1 MLKAN
6 GFDVASIEILPFKV
20 SYDYEFT
27 EPGKGIVRIDMEE
40 RMPLMLSSKMMSI
53 LDGVETRDDQV
64 VNKAQ
69 EDLHNNIGYLQYRMD
84 NIIEKI
90 SDDVFNELS
99 DQGKLLYSDFIAEA
113 RNALLEAENVL
124 YENNSKDLDALH
136 AQNEAIEGILS
147 RFDEFLQDLRA
158 DYKQARS
165 KAAQQAENESKR
177 DQQKKREP
185 ESTVGPAVGFVEAP
199 NKRDSAGNTTRSN
212 LNYRRVN
219 SDPELSKATMAPN
232 FIDDADISLYVEGDD
247 IYADI

>member
-69 EDLHNNIGYLQYRMD
+69 EDLHNNIGHLQYRID
-84 NIIEKI
+84 NTIEKI

-124 YENNSKDLDALH
+124 YENDSKDPDVLH
-136 AQNEAIEGILS
+136 AQNEVIEDILS
-147 RFDEFLQDLRA
+147 RFDAFLQELRA

-165 KAAQQAENESKR
+165 KAVQQAENKSKR
-177 DQQKKREP
+177 D
-185 ESTVGPAVGFVEAP
+185 
-199 NKRDSAGNTTRSN
+199 
-212 LNYRRVN
+212 
-219 SDPELSKATMAPN
+219 
-232 FIDDADISLYVEGDD
+232 
-247 IYADI
+247 

>member
-69 EDLHNNIGYLQYRMD
+69 EDLHNNIGHLQYRID
-84 NIIEKI
+84 NTIEKI

-99 DQGKLLYSDFIAEA
+99 DQGKLLFLIILVFEINFIECKS
-113 RNALLEAENVL
+113 LLLFSIEIFELTAVL
-124 YENNSKDLDALH
+124 YVLVKRLYTL
-136 AQNEAIEGILS
+136 I
-147 RFDEFLQDLRA
+147 RVLR
-158 DYKQARS
+158 
-165 KAAQQAENESKR
+165 N
-177 DQQKKREP
+177 
-185 ESTVGPAVGFVEAP
+185 
-199 NKRDSAGNTTRSN
+199 
-212 LNYRRVN
+212 
-219 SDPELSKATMAPN
+219 
-232 FIDDADISLYVEGDD
+232 
-247 IYADI
+247 